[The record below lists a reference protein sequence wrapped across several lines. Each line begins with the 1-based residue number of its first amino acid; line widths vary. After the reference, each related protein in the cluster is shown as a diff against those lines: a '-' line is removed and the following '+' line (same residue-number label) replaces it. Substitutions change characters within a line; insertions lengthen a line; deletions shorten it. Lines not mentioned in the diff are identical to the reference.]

1 MGRRA
6 QLLTLARLELSQ
18 AVYDEIEIKLLEAG
32 HEHRFWRGP
41 GTAIDMT
48 GIWVER
54 EPSKIPPRDPEADLD
69 AMVVRWNAQWKPG
82 DDGDDQ
88 LVMTK
93 YGLIT
98 GPAGS
103 RYCFGCDRMVTQP
116 CERVDCME
124 AAKEAVP

>member
-6 QLLTLARLELSQ
+6 QLPTLARLELSQ
-18 AVYDEIEIKLLEAG
+18 AVYDEIERKLLEAG

-54 EPSKIPPRDPEADLD
+54 EVQHAVYSPFNSP
-69 AMVVRWNAQWKPG
+69 
-82 DDGDDQ
+82 DDD
-88 LVMTK
+88 
-93 YGLIT
+93 
-98 GPAGS
+98 S
-103 RYCFGCDRMVTQP
+103 RYCFGCDRVVTQP

-124 AAKEAVP
+124 AAKEAVS

>member
-6 QLLTLARLELSQ
+6 QLPTLARLELSQ
-18 AVYDEIEIKLLEAG
+18 SVYDEIECKLLEAG

-54 EPSKIPPRDPEADLD
+54 EPQRVPPPRP
-69 AMVVRWNAQWKPG
+69 QGFK
-82 DDGDDQ
+82 
-88 LVMTK
+88 
-93 YGLIT
+93 IT
-98 GPAGS
+98 PDMPIDS

-116 CERVDCME
+116 CERVNCME
-124 AAKEAVP
+124 AANRKAQEAVP